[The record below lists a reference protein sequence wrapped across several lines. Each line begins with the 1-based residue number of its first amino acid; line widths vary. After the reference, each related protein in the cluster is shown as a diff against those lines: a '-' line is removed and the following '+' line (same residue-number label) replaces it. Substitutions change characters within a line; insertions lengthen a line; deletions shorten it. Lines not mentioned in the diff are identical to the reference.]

1 MFQLCVNQKM
11 ITKCGNAPGITF
23 WGELRDEKQEKKT
36 EKFKADKYDL
46 CKPHPETLYCFF

>member
-46 CKPHPETLYCFF
+46 SQNLH